1 MTTDTS
7 FPVAANV
14 NNNKVM
20 SGISEKRKRFS
31 LGLKHS
37 IQMEFGFVVKYVT
50 KVRCAYGAHFVQNTA
65 NGCVAFATS
74 ATPSSTALLALL
86 SYVMHCQRI

>member
-1 MTTDTS
+1 
-7 FPVAANV
+7 
-14 NNNKVM
+14 M